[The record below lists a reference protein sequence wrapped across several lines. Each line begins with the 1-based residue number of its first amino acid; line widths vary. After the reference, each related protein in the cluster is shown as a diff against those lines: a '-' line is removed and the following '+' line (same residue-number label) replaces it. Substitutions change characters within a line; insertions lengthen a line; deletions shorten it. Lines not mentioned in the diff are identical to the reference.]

1 MKRKRRTHLR
11 FKTSA
16 YHNKDTIINY
26 LKLYNSL
33 IENEITDDDFDKEI
47 NDNPENYFVYINGKD
62 NDPEYGLMITFHWLL
77 WQLSFW
83 IDKEVIV

>member
-16 YHNKDTIINY
+16 YHNKDT
-26 LKLYNSL
+26 
-33 IENEITDDDFDKEI
+33 
-47 NDNPENYFVYINGKD
+47 NYFQIKFGILPSLYFDCENGKD